1 MQNEFIH
8 QIKLPLK
15 NKELQLKLS
24 KNARLKAEQ
33 FSWKSI
39 ELQWQ
44 KILQA

>member
-1 MQNEFIH
+1 MQNEFVH
-8 QIKLPLK
+8 QIKLLFED
-15 NKELQLKLS
+15 KELRLKLS

-39 ELQWQ
+39 ELQWR